1 MRYPSF
7 LVITFLAVFLL
18 LSVSAYSVEDITLSA
33 PDGTTVTIRRDSYG
47 VPHITAET
55 ETGVF
60 FGQGFAVAQDRLFQM
75 EFHRRAAQGK
85 LSEWFGSLT
94 LDTDRETRT
103 MFYTPEEREQQFQD
117 LSPEIQNMLQAY
129 TDGVNT
135 YLDSMAVN
143 PEKYQP
149 SDFNHLEMEP
159 WTVDKSMAVVQFLTR
174 IFGQAGGQ
182 ELQRLSELQEYGQQ
196 WFDENRPINDPS
208 APTTIG
214 QGGTVS
220 SRNWSYSGMTIREEV
235 VQRLEERRRELH
247 EAAEEV
253 GIPAK
258 FGSFAVLISPSRSA
272 LDKVMLLGAP
282 QMGEPQERQTNI
294 SHEVELICPTLHVGG
309 MTVAGIPLVIIGH
322 TEHHAWTL
330 TSGVSDNS
338 DVYIETT
345 ADASFGRYRFNG
357 EWRDFEVIETTLD
370 SLGAE
375 VPFKHYRTI
384 HGPVFA
390 SDLENRQAYSL
401 KMTFWK
407 QEFDMAEATYR
418 MIKARNLEE
427 FEAAAP
433 LFPFSFNLHYAG
445 KDQKIKF
452 WHVGKYQDRSDGV
465 DPRLPHNGDG
475 SEEWG
480 GFIPFEELPQADGT
494 MQDYFVNW
502 NNKPVSW
509 WNNGDNIPWAGSS
522 SQTIRVTMIESF
534 VGPIASFSFSNLKD
548 VPRQITS
555 HGTYQQVV
563 VFNDD
568 EILDENIIPPGQSA
582 FKNIDFEPSPHVD
595 DQWPLHVNWQFKDM
609 EFADVVTSIDTDDTR
624 PAEFGLLQ
632 NYPNP
637 FNPVTTIAYRLQKAG
652 DVTLE
657 IYNVRGQLIASLVD
671 EFQQAGRH
679 EIQWD
684 AGDLS
689 SGIYLYK
696 LRTAEFSDA
705 GKTIL
710 LK

>member
-1 MRYPSF
+1 MRCLFLISVLTIILIPSPS
-7 LVITFLAVFLL
+7 LY
-18 LSVSAYSVEDITLSA
+18 SAENITLQA
-33 PDGTTVTIRRDSYG
+33 TDGTTVTIRRDSYG

-75 EFHRRAAQGK
+75 ELHRRAAQGK

-94 LDTDRETRT
+94 METDRQTLT
-103 MFYTPEEREQQFQD
+103 MFYTQQERKQQFQN

-135 YLDSMAVN
+135 YLDSMTTN

-149 SDFNHLEMEP
+149 SDFNYLEMEP
-159 WTVDKSMAVVQFLTR
+159 WTVHKSMAVAQFLTR

-182 ELQRLSELQEYGQQ
+182 ELQRLGELQANGQE

-208 APTTIG
+208 APTTIRDG
-214 QGGTVS
+214 ETASFQE
-220 SRNWSYSGMTIREEV
+220 WSYSGLRIRPEV
-235 VQRLEERRRELH
+235 VRRLEQRQQELSS
-247 EAAEEV
+247 AAKEV
-253 GIPAK
+253 GIPSK
-258 FGSFAVLISPSRSA
+258 FGSFAVLISPTKSA
-272 LDKVMLLGAP
+272 LDGVMLLGAP
-282 QMGEPQERQTNI
+282 QMGEPRERQTNI
-294 SHEVELICPTLHVGG
+294 THEVELICPTLHVGG
-309 MTVAGIPLVIIGH
+309 MTVAGVPLVIIGH

-345 ADASFGRYRFNG
+345 ENASFERYRYDG
-357 EWRDFEVIETTLD
+357 KWQDFEVITSTLD
-370 SLGAE
+370 SLGTRVA
-375 VPFKHYRTI
+375 FTHYRSV

-390 SDLENRQAYSL
+390 ADLANLQAYSL
-401 KMTFWK
+401 KMTFWNR
-407 QEFDMAEATYR
+407 EFDMAEAIYR

-427 FEAAAP
+427 FEAAAHM
-433 LFPFSFNLHYAG
+433 FPFSFNLHYAG

-480 GFIPFEELPQADGT
+480 GFIPFEQLPQADGT

-509 WNNGDNIPWAGSS
+509 WNNGDNIPWAGST
-522 SQTIRVTMIESF
+522 SQTLRVTAIESY
-534 VGPIASFSFSNLKD
+534 VGPIASFSFANLKD
-548 VPRQITS
+548 VPRQINS

-563 VFNDD
+563 AFKED

-582 FKNIDFEPSPHVD
+582 FKDINYQRSPHMD

-609 EFADVVTSIDTDDTR
+609 EFADNVVTSIDSDDTQ

-637 FNPVTTIAYRLQKAG
+637 FNPVTTIAYRLQSAG
-652 DVTLE
+652 EVTLE
-657 IYNVRGQLIASLVD
+657 IYNIRGQWITTLVD
-671 EFQQAGRH
+671 AFQQAGRH
-679 EIQWD
+679 EVQWNAD
-684 AGDLS
+684 NLG

-696 LRTAEFSDA
+696 IRTADFSDV

>member
-1 MRYPSF
+1 MKSVRFFFVS
-7 LVITFLAVFLL
+7 LL
-18 LSVSAYSVEDITLSA
+18 LFTFVFAGTGYSVDDITLEA

-75 EFHRRAAQGK
+75 EMHRRAAQGK

-94 LDTDRETRT
+94 MDTDRETLT
-103 MFYTPEEREQQFQD
+103 MFYTQEELEQQFQN
-117 LSPEIQNMLQAY
+117 LSPEIQNMLQSY

-149 SDFNHLEMEP
+149 SDFNYLEMEP
-159 WTVDKSMAVVQFLTR
+159 WTIYKSMAVVQFLTR

-182 ELQRLSELQEYGQQ
+182 ELERLNELQENGQE

-208 APTTIG
+208 APTTI
-214 QGGTVS
+214 QGGGS
-220 SRNWSYSGMTIREEV
+220 IPAKEWNYSGLRIRPEV
-235 VQRLEERRRELH
+235 VQRLDQRERELSKA
-247 EAAEEV
+247 AAEI
-253 GIPAK
+253 GIPPK
-258 FGSFAVLISPSRSA
+258 FGSFAVLVSPEKSA
-272 LDKVMLLGAP
+272 IDKVMLLGAP
-282 QMGEPQERQTNI
+282 QMGEPEESQTNI
-294 SHEVELICPTLHVGG
+294 THEVELICPTLHVGG

-322 TEHHAWTL
+322 TENHAWTL

-345 ADASFGRYRFNG
+345 EDASFGRYRFNG
-357 EWRDFEVIETTLD
+357 EWRDFEVITSTLD
-370 SLGAE
+370 SLDTE
-375 VPFKHYRTI
+375 VTFTHYRTV

-390 SDLENRQAYSL
+390 EDLENNQAYSL
-401 KMTFWK
+401 KMTFWNR
-407 QEFDMAEATYR
+407 EFDMAEAIYR

-427 FEAAAP
+427 FEAAVP
-433 LFPFSFNLHYAG
+433 MLPFSFNLHYAG
-445 KDQKIKF
+445 NDQKIKY
-452 WHVGKYQDRSDGV
+452 WHVGRYQDRSDGV

-480 GFIPFEELPQADGT
+480 GLIPFEELPQADGSA
-494 MQDYFVNW
+494 QDYFVNW

-522 SQTIRVTMIESF
+522 SQTIRVTAMESF
-534 VGPIASFSFSNLKD
+534 VGPIASFTFTNLKD
-548 VPRQITS
+548 VPRQISS

-563 VFNDD
+563 AFTEDG
-568 EILDENIIPPGQSA
+568 ILDENIIPPGQSA
-582 FKNIDFEPSPHVD
+582 FKNMDYEPSPHVD
-595 DQWPLHVNWQFKDM
+595 DQWPLHENWQFKDM
-609 EFADVVTSIDTDDTR
+609 EFADVVTSIDADDTQ

-637 FNPVTTIAYRLQKAG
+637 FNPVTTIVYRLKKAG

-657 IYNVRGQLIASLVD
+657 IYNVRGQRITTLVD
-671 EFQQAGRH
+671 QFQQPGRH

-684 AGDLS
+684 AGDLG

-696 LRTAEFSDA
+696 IRTTDFSDVR
-705 GKTIL
+705 KTIL